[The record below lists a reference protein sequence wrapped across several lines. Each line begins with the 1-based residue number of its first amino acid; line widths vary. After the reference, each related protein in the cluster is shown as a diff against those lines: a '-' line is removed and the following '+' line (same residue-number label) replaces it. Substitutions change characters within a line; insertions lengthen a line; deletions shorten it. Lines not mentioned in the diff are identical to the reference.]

1 MYFVGATQF
10 GLKCLQ
16 ALVNLDGVEVVGVLT
31 APREFRI
38 SYSEEPVLNATWA
51 DFAPFARDNNLL
63 LHRMESSMLD
73 VALQSLVFGQD
84 PDCFFVAG
92 WYHMVPQKWLA
103 KVKAYGLHAS
113 LLPSYRGGAPLVWA
127 MINGESRTGVTLFQM
142 DEGVDTGPILSSREI
157 EIGEEDEIGDLISKV
172 ERASLSMIF
181 EDFPLVASG
190 KILPRPQPEGV
201 WVVMPQRS
209 PSDGKIVWRHKGSCI
224 SRFVRAQTNPYLGA
238 FFQINES
245 RISLW
250 SCRVATEVTGNAEPG
265 TIISR
270 LNSFFVR
277 CEDGWIELVEFE
289 SDGSVPAAVSTLRK
303 AATPMPALDGGRE

>member
-92 WYHMVPQKWLA
+92 WYHMVPLKWLA

-127 MINGESRTGVTLFQM
+127 MIEGERTTGVTLFQM
-142 DEGVDTGPILSSREI
+142 DEGVDTGPILSFREI
-157 EIGEEDEIGDLISKV
+157 EIREEDEIGDLIYKV

-190 KILPRPQPEGV
+190 EIAPRPQPAGD

-209 PSDGKIVWRHKGSCI
+209 PSDGQIDWLKRVVEV
-224 SRFVRAQTNPYLGA
+224 SRFIRAQTAPYPGA
-238 FFQINES
+238 FFDVEES
-245 RISLW
+245 RIHVW
-250 SCRVATEVTGNAEPG
+250 SCRVAKELDLSANPG
-265 TIISR
+265 VIVNLSGHFYI
-270 LNSFFVR
+270 R
-277 CEDGWIELVEFE
+277 CRDGWIELVRFD
-289 SDGSVPAAVSTLRK
+289 SDGSHRK
-303 AATPMPALDGGRE
+303 ATMVLEEVVSPLRPATWEA